1 MGNADF
7 DKVNAL
13 KDIADR
19 QQLIQDYRR
28 TGYLDRQKAID
39 KIMELRYTDKEVATI
54 AMKSITP
61 QSTTIFSAPD
71 QSLVSELE
79 LQIAILSK
87 KVLQ

>member
-1 MGNADF
+1 MGNTDF

-13 KDIADR
+13 KDISDR

-28 TGYLDRQKAID
+28 TGYLDRQKAIN
-39 KIMELRYTDKEVATI
+39 KIMELRYTDGEVAAITI
-54 AMKSITP
+54 ANNTP
-61 QSTTIFSAPD
+61 QSIPLVSAPD
-71 QSLVSELE
+71 QGLVSELE